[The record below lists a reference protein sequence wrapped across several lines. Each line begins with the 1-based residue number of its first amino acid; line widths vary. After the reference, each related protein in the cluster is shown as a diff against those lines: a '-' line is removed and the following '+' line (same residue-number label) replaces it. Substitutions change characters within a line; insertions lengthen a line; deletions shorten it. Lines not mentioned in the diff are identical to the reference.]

1 MQICHYFSS
10 LKGFR
15 RIHQRHD
22 WGRFLVNMYV
32 NVLFVIFASSFE
44 TMSHNVAQID
54 LELPNFLFILPNAR
68 ITGICPHAWHYFIL
82 LETASHSA
90 AQTCNSPVSAFSGMA

>member
-1 MQICHYFSS
+1 
-10 LKGFR
+10 
-15 RIHQRHD
+15 
-22 WGRFLVNMYV
+22 MYV